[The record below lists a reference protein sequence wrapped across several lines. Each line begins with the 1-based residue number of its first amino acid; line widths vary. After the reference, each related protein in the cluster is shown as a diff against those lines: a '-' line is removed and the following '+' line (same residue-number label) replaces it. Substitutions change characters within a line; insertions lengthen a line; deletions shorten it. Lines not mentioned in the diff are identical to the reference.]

1 MSNGIVLPRH
11 RELLKK
17 SFPEPDFAR
26 SIAAIMRSEAEG
38 GAACGW
44 RSCTGCHE
52 TNEGAET
59 GHYPYSPMFQAF
71 VGGGCSECGGIG
83 VVWEY
88 WSEDDLKAMA
98 ADVTREA
105 TTPSTLPVKENG
117 DA

>member
-11 RELLKK
+11 RNLLKTV
-17 SFPEPDFAR
+17 FPEPDFSS
-26 SIAAIMRSEAEG
+26 SIARVMREEAED

-59 GHYPYSPMFQAF
+59 GDYPYSPMFQAF
-71 VGGGCSECGGIG
+71 VGAGCGECGGIG

-88 WSEDDLKAMA
+88 WSIDDLKAMA
-98 ADVTREA
+98 EGTA
-105 TTPSTLPVKENG
+105 P
-117 DA
+117 